1 MRDEAGSRFTREL
14 RRRSA
19 INAKVFTLLE
29 ECGDDLNAMRQVS
42 HWAYF
47 PNKSASRAFAQ
58 AVKQLG
64 YRAMYTKPYPY
75 SDTLPFGV
83 HFLRTDSVR
92 PVILNAICAELAML
106 ADRLG
111 GEYDGWETEVGADN

>member
-1 MRDEAGSRFTREL
+1 MRNETGSRFTREL

-19 INAKVFTLLE
+19 IDAKVFRLFE
-29 ECGDDLNAMRQVS
+29 EYGDDLKAKRQVS

-47 PNKSASRAFAQ
+47 PDKSARRAFAQ

-75 SDTLPFGV
+75 SDKLPFGD
-83 HFLRTDSVR
+83 HFLRTESVR

-111 GEYDGWETEVGADN
+111 GEYDGWETELGAEN